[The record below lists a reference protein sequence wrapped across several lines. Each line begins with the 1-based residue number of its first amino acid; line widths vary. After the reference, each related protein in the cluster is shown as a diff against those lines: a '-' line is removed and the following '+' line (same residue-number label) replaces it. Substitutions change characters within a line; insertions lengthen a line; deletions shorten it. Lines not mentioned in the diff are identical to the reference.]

1 VSIIFFFKFAAHVLG
16 VIDRNIRD
24 DDDDDRR
31 SLTPF
36 PIILTTLSSSSSPP
50 FSLNLTG
57 RPVQTSGMTA
67 ALMMDDADYDASRAP
82 LQVTLAA
89 QLGFEPEEMMRV
101 KEGLFPGGDGTGGD
115 GTARQRSHYQHH
127 RHPMVSAAPARIP
140 QRQTL
145 SSGLLL
151 SKKRQEEPR
160 QGKEDSTMAEEEEEQ
175 QQQQQQQQQGGGV
188 GAVSNVWQKQRPAL
202 LPPSFSSSS
211 QRPQPSS
218 TQTLMPQLP
227 ASPTPV
233 SALKLLP
240 PSMLCP
246 VPFPRSTT
254 PSGPFLNN
262 NNNNNNNNNERCLP
276 DAGLLLGSS
285 FRSGWSLDGRFAAP
299 GRGGDGG
306 RNNDSSITAAQV
318 GLVKVKVGGGSR
330 NNNNDKMKGVL
341 EQLLTVHLSWSNGV
355 VVNGDDDVVV
365 NAPKWS
371 VKCSR
376 REELAQLTSQLAQL
390 CSDNSDEISSHQAET
405 WHLVDV
411 LFSELPA
418 EAQQERHSSMR
429 LSSPMSNLTSPDE
442 QEEEED
448 LEDLEDDELV
458 SLDLGRLITFQ
469 RRAMLSHWLKS
480 VVSSRVASDIA
491 ALSGTSTTTNNNGG
505 EDDDD
510 EKEEEEKIGAKIL
523 AHLSGH
529 QLIAACSTAIAAGNV
544 RLATLLAKAGCSSN
558 HYNNRGIKQQQTSL
572 PATTEAA
579 AAPLAPRTQ
588 LNLQLSV
595 WQDAGFLDHIS
606 PTLIKIYELLAGRVD
621 DVIPHLF
628 DIITMHGDTITTDDD
643 VDDNDE
649 GYESR
654 EDWRRCLG
662 MHLWYGCPPTATI
675 GEILSS
681 YTDAAEA
688 GVAPPPLPK
697 YCERPDNNNKRRSNS
712 GGGGGVN
719 DESDS
724 NDDEGEVVVP
734 FGGARDVSF
743 ELLRLHAVAADMG
756 QPPALI
762 DNENGATTM
771 MMTGSTNGSS
781 RDNNSSSNV
790 EDYSLAIAPLIPRLL
805 RPAGI
810 TPDPLDHSFTWCLST
825 VLLSIGAIPSGYKG
839 EELFATCMGFV
850 SQLIL
855 LDGQGAAG
863 GGGGGGDM
871 CHWAI
876 YVALHLPDDNLRTS
890 VVQHLLCGF
899 CDSWERDEQKMAFF
913 KETLGIPASWL
924 ATARALRAHSLSSSS
939 SSGSVDVELECLLE
953 AEAWEEAHRLLI
965 SHAAP
970 AWVIAGTPLA
980 LSRLREA
987 TSRLEQ
993 QYFAASG
1000 ENTGSLSSSSSS
1012 MWCTGGGLYAAYV
1025 LLKDDYEGEW
1035 YADKDAAE
1043 AVFTSQEERK
1053 EACLKLGAALE
1064 RRGGESMRSSHGD
1077 KKQAAL
1083 RYAALTRMKLEV
1095 KKWLSTMGQEGSG
1108 RGGGFPNVE
1117 E

>member
-1 VSIIFFFKFAAHVLG
+1 
-16 VIDRNIRD
+16 
-24 DDDDDRR
+24 
-31 SLTPF
+31 
-36 PIILTTLSSSSSPP
+36 
-50 FSLNLTG
+50 
-57 RPVQTSGMTA
+57 
-67 ALMMDDADYDASRAP
+67 
-82 LQVTLAA
+82 
-89 QLGFEPEEMMRV
+89 
-101 KEGLFPGGDGTGGD
+101 
-115 GTARQRSHYQHH
+115 
-127 RHPMVSAAPARIP
+127 
-140 QRQTL
+140 
-145 SSGLLL
+145 
-151 SKKRQEEPR
+151 
-160 QGKEDSTMAEEEEEQ
+160 
-175 QQQQQQQQQGGGV
+175 
-188 GAVSNVWQKQRPAL
+188 
-202 LPPSFSSSS
+202 
-211 QRPQPSS
+211 
-218 TQTLMPQLP
+218 
-227 ASPTPV
+227 
-233 SALKLLP
+233 
-240 PSMLCP
+240 MLCP

-254 PSGPFLNN
+254 TSGPFLN

-306 RNNDSSITAAQV
+306 GHNNSSTAAQV

-330 NNNNDKMKGVL
+330 NDNNDKMKGVL

-355 VVNGDDDVVV
+355 VDDDVDDVVV
-365 NAPKWS
+365 SAPKWS

-376 REELAQLTSQLAQL
+376 REELAQLTSQLAKL
-390 CSDNSDEISSHQAET
+390 CNDNSDEISGHQAET

-418 EAQQERHSSMR
+418 EAQQQQHISMR

-442 QEEEED
+442 QQQ
-448 LEDLEDDELV
+448 EDLEDDQLV
-458 SLDLGRLITFQ
+458 RLDLGRLITFQ

-480 VVSSRVASDIA
+480 VVSSRVANDIA
-491 ALSGTSTTTNNNGG
+491 ALSSISNNNSGG

-510 EKEEEEKIGAKIL
+510 VEEEKIEAKIL

-529 QLIAACSTAIAAGNV
+529 QLVAACSTAIAAGYV

-558 HYNNRGIKQQQTSL
+558 HYNNSSTKQQQAPLTATPPP
-572 PATTEAA
+572 PAAA

-628 DIITMHGDTITTDDD
+628 DTITTHGDSISTIDDD
-643 VDDNDE
+643 GDDE

-697 YCERPDNNNKRRSNS
+697 YCERPDNRSSSNS
-712 GGGGGVN
+712 SGGAIK
-719 DESDS
+719 
-724 NDDEGEVVVP
+724 DDEGEVGVP
-734 FGGARDVSF
+734 FGGARDVAF

-756 QPPALI
+756 QPPLMVI
-762 DNENGATTM
+762 DDDNGATM
-771 MMTGSTNGSS
+771 MMTDSTNDSS
-781 RDNNSSSNV
+781 SDNYSSNV

-825 VLLSIGAIPSGYKG
+825 VLQSIGAIPSGYKG

-850 SQLIL
+850 SQMIL
-855 LDGQGAAG
+855 LGGKGG

-890 VVQHLLCGF
+890 VVQNLLCGF
-899 CDSWERDEQKMAFF
+899 CEYWERDEEKMAFF
-913 KETLGIPASWL
+913 KETLGIPAAWL

-939 SSGSVDVELECLLE
+939 SSGGGVDVELECLLE
-953 AEAWEEAHRLLI
+953 AEAWEEAHTLLI

-980 LSRLREA
+980 LNSLREV

-993 QYFAASG
+993 YFAITR
-1000 ENTGSLSSSSSS
+1000 EKTGSSSSSS
-1012 MWCTGGGLYAAYV
+1012 SSSVWRTGGGLYAAYL
-1025 LLKDDYEGEW
+1025 LLKDDYEGEMD
-1035 YADKDAAE
+1035 ADNDAAG
-1043 AVFTSQEERK
+1043 AVFTSQEERIG
-1053 EACLKLGAALE
+1053 ACLKLGAALDAALE
-1064 RRGGESMRSSHGD
+1064 RRGGGRVETSISSSHCV

-1095 KKWLSTMGQEGSG
+1095 KKWLSTMRQEGSG
-1108 RGGGFPNVE
+1108 RGGDLPSFE